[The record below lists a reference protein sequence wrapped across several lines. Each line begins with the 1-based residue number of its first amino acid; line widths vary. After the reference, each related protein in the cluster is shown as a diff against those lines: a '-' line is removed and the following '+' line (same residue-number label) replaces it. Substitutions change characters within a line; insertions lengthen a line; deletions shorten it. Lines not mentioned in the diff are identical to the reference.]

1 VIFKEETP
9 NPLNLNTTYTAG
21 GIGNFPHPS
30 RLGEVGRR
38 WHIPDPMLQYSS
50 PYVGMGNNPA
60 CMTDP
65 NGMWTIG
72 GWLRNLI
79 GKIGWAKGDGK
90 GNDNYYTAEN
100 NWTEKEGSKYV
111 DIG

>member
-1 VIFKEETP
+1 
-9 NPLNLNTTYTAG
+9 
-21 GIGNFPHPS
+21 
-30 RLGEVGRR
+30 
-38 WHIPDPMLQYSS
+38 
-50 PYVGMGNNPA
+50 MGNNPA